1 MRISQHP
8 HNSPW
13 AHGRVIPN
21 FVTQALTG
29 EDLTVYGDGDQT
41 RSFCYVSD
49 IINMLVT
56 LLESDIKEPVNIGN
70 SDERTTNEL
79 AKVVLNI
86 TNSTGDITYEERPPQ
101 DIQVRLRDIT
111 KARSELDWKS
121 GVSLQM
127 GLKWSITYFKNHD

>member
-1 MRISQHP
+1 MRIDD
-8 HNSPW
+8 
-13 AHGRVIPN
+13 GRVISN
-21 FVTQALTG
+21 FVTQALIGTG
-29 EDLTVYGDGDQT
+29 EDPTVYVDSEQT

-49 IINMLVT
+49 MIDELVA
-56 LLESDIKEPVNIGN
+56 LLESEIKEPVNIGN

-79 AKVVLNI
+79 AEVALNI

>member
-1 MRISQHP
+1 M
-8 HNSPW
+8 
-13 AHGRVIPN
+13 
-21 FVTQALTG
+21 
-29 EDLTVYGDGDQT
+29 YGDQN

-49 IINMLVT
+49 IINVLVT
-56 LLESDIKEPVNIGN
+56 LLESEIKEPVNIGN

-79 AKVVLNI
+79 AEVALNI

-127 GLKWSITYFKNHD
+127 GLKWSITYFKNHDNTSTSTQ